1 MVDNLKNPFLLL
13 YIFKKPFLPLRQEQN
28 IYPIMNLSIGTSL
41 QGGKYRIERLLGQGG
56 FGITYLGIQTALER
70 RVAIKEFFMKEY
82 CERSE
87 STSHVT
93 LGSQGSRDLVE
104 RFREKFLKEAR
115 LIANMDCPNIVR
127 IYDIFEENGTA
138 YYVMEYIDGP
148 SLSEKLKVCTT
159 MTEAEA
165 LPYIHQIAAA
175 LKYIHGKNILHLDV
189 KPGNILLRDDR
200 EAVLID
206 FGISKRYDESG
217 NQTSSTPAGISKGYA
232 PVEQYNQGMQT
243 FTPAT
248 DIYSLA
254 ATLYKMITGET
265 PPEASTILENGL
277 PEFPASVSSTVRKAI
292 EKGMQ
297 PRRKDRPQS
306 VEEFLNLLEE
316 EESVAIAD
324 AEDEETTLTGEQSKA
339 QRIAPPPIPPIR
351 PKIQDVKR
359 KNENP
364 KVPSEKTSEEEIRK
378 EEERHKREEQ
388 QRQKARL
395 QDLMIKGGIAAIAV
409 VVLIICLW
417 KPMFGSSSTAE
428 TIKPTIDSTAVL
440 ENVPIVDEK
449 ETIATPR
456 INTTCSA
463 NSRNNESRQ
472 SSAQSAM
479 SEERREPVQTSA
491 PVNHNRENSSE
502 ENIEELI
509 IIEDDKNE
517 ETNEQTIFT
526 EVDKLPEFPGGQAA
540 LLKYLNTNIKYPTIA
555 QENGV
560 QGRVIV
566 QFVVNKDGSIVDAAV
581 SRGVDPY
588 LDKEA
593 LRVINSMPKWKPG
606 TLKGKPV
613 RCRYTLPVMFRLQ

>member
-1 MVDNLKNPFLLL
+1 
-13 YIFKKPFLPLRQEQN
+13 
-28 IYPIMNLSIGTSL
+28 MNLSIGTSL

-82 CERSE
+82 CERNE

-148 SLSEKLKVCTT
+148 SLSEKLKTCTT
-159 MTEAEA
+159 MTETEA
-165 LPYIHQIAAA
+165 LLYIHQIAAA

-189 KPGNILLRDDR
+189 KPGNILLRDGK

-232 PVEQYNQGMQT
+232 PVEQYNQGMQI

-306 VEEFLNLLEE
+306 VEEFLNLLEKE
-316 EESVAIAD
+316 EKSVAIAD
-324 AEDEETTLTGEQSKA
+324 VEDEETTLTGEQPKA
-339 QRIAPPPIPPIR
+339 QNVVLQPIPTIK

-359 KNENP
+359 ERENP
-364 KVPSEKTSEEEIRK
+364 KVPSIKSSEEEIRK
-378 EEERHKREEQ
+378 EEERRKREEEQ

-395 QDLMIKGGIAAIAV
+395 QDLMIKGGIATIAV

-417 KPMFGSSSTAE
+417 KPIFGSSSTAE
-428 TIKPTIDSTAVL
+428 TIKPTIDSTAVS
-440 ENVPIVDEK
+440 ESIPIVDEK
-449 ETIATPR
+449 ETIATSR
-456 INTTCSA
+456 TNTTSSA
-463 NSRNNESRQ
+463 NRNESRQ
-472 SSAQSAM
+472 SSVQSTIP
-479 SEERREPVQTSA
+479 EERRRPVQTSA
-491 PVNHNRENSSE
+491 PVNRNRGNSSE
-502 ENIEELI
+502 ESIEELI
-509 IIEDDKNE
+509 IIEDDKDE
-517 ETNEQTIFT
+517 DPDEQTIFT
-526 EVDKLPEFPGGQAA
+526 EVDRLPEFPGGQAA
-540 LLKYLNTNIKYPTIA
+540 LIKYLNTNIKYPTIA
-555 QENGV
+555 AESGV

-566 QFVVNKDGSIVDAAV
+566 QFVVNKDGSIVDAVV

-593 LRVINSMPKWKPG
+593 LRVVNSMPKWKPG
-606 TLKGKPV
+606 TLKSKPV

>member
-1 MVDNLKNPFLLL
+1 
-13 YIFKKPFLPLRQEQN
+13 
-28 IYPIMNLSIGTSL
+28 MNLSIGTSL

-82 CERSE
+82 CERNE

-93 LGSQGSRDLVE
+93 LGSQGSHDLVE

-148 SLSEKLKVCTT
+148 SLSEKLKTCTT
-159 MTEAEA
+159 MPETEA
-165 LPYIHQIAAA
+165 LLYIHQIAAA

-189 KPGNILLRDDR
+189 KPGNILLRDGK

-232 PVEQYNQGMQT
+232 PVEQYNQGMQI

-306 VEEFLNLLEE
+306 VEEFLNLLEKE
-316 EESVAIAD
+316 EKSVAIAD
-324 AEDEETTLTGEQSKA
+324 VEDEETTLTGEQPKA
-339 QRIAPPPIPPIR
+339 QNVVLQPIPTIK

-359 KNENP
+359 ERENP
-364 KVPSEKTSEEEIRK
+364 KVPSIKSSEEEIRK
-378 EEERHKREEQ
+378 EEERRKREEEQ

-395 QDLMIKGGIAAIAV
+395 QDLMIKGGIATIAV

-417 KPMFGSSSTAE
+417 KPIFGSSSTAE
-428 TIKPTIDSTAVL
+428 TIKPTIDSTAVS
-440 ENVPIVDEK
+440 ESIPIVDEK
-449 ETIATPR
+449 ETIATSR
-456 INTTCSA
+456 TNTTSSA
-463 NSRNNESRQ
+463 NRNESRQ
-472 SSAQSAM
+472 SSVQSTIP
-479 SEERREPVQTSA
+479 EERRRPVQTSA
-491 PVNHNRENSSE
+491 PVNRNRGNSSE
-502 ENIEELI
+502 ESIEELI
-509 IIEDDKNE
+509 IIEDDKDE
-517 ETNEQTIFT
+517 DPDEQTIFT
-526 EVDKLPEFPGGQAA
+526 EVDRLPEFPGGQAA
-540 LLKYLNTNIKYPTIA
+540 LIKYLNTNIKYPTIA
-555 QENGV
+555 AESGV

-566 QFVVNKDGSIVDAAV
+566 QFVVNKDGSIVDAVV

-593 LRVINSMPKWKPG
+593 LRVVNSMPKWKPG